1 MTDLLRNFSLR
12 GKEVNIFSINHFI
25 HILDHGVLNQLN
37 LLYNFDNKTNLKM
50 KNDWEIICMNSRW
63 GQEFEKRIESMDTN
77 ERPENDLGDAIHK
90 AVQNLEDEIYQDR
103 L

>member
-1 MTDLLRNFSLR
+1 
-12 GKEVNIFSINHFI
+12 
-25 HILDHGVLNQLN
+25 
-37 LLYNFDNKTNLKM
+37 M

-63 GQEFEKRIESMDTN
+63 GQEFERRIESMDTN
-77 ERPENDLGDAIHK
+77 ERPENDLGGAIHK

>member
-1 MTDLLRNFSLR
+1 
-12 GKEVNIFSINHFI
+12 
-25 HILDHGVLNQLN
+25 
-37 LLYNFDNKTNLKM
+37 M